1 MKGLSFSL
9 ACSEADVDRAF
20 QLALSIFEPQ
30 SGMSAYESHK
40 IYLWKGDP
48 SYALENFVL
57 ARAADESICG
67 LIRIVPRKVFRG
79 EEAFSVAG
87 ISSVCLSERY
97 RGNGNS
103 LGLMQYALEC
113 CRKRAFDFA
122 FLFARRAADNYYTR
136 FGFHGI
142 SSYSRISVN
151 HANFRIDPRFEVR
164 PSSEEHLELYASAYE
179 KCYAEVFGRVER
191 SSSYWQFLLRRF
203 SASTS
208 EKFETLYYA
217 GMPVGYVVGGASVH
231 ELAVTHQVNREGLV
245 AFLGQKF
252 TSGSSASNIQL
263 DMSPQHA
270 LVGQLAGMDVTLTTR
285 ECAFGGHMACILN
298 VESLLERV
306 ARIYPGI
313 CLGGIGSG
321 KLSHVDTCKVL
332 GAYAVTVKEDA
343 GRKLLP
349 YQMTSPDHF

>member
-1 MKGLSFSL
+1 MKGLAFSL
-9 ACSEADVDRAF
+9 ACSEADVDQAF
-20 QLALSIFEPQ
+20 ALALSIFEPQ
-30 SGMSAYESHK
+30 SGMSGYESHK
-40 IYLWKGDP
+40 IFLWKSDP

-57 ARAADESICG
+57 ARAVDGSICG
-67 LIRIVPRKVFRG
+67 LIRIVPRKIFRG
-79 EEAFSVAG
+79 AEKFSVAG
-87 ISSVCLSERY
+87 ISSVCLSARY

-113 CRKRAFDFA
+113 CRKREFDFA
-122 FLFARRAADNYYTR
+122 FLFARRSADNYYTR

-151 HANFRIDPRFEVR
+151 HANLRIDPKFEVR
-164 PSSEEHLELYASAYE
+164 PSSEAFLELYASAYE

-203 SASTS
+203 SASSS
-208 EKFETLYYA
+208 EKFETLYFE
-217 GMPVGYVVGGASVH
+217 GMPVGYVVTGASVH
-231 ELAVTHQVNREGLV
+231 ELAVAHPVGGESLI
-245 AFLGQKF
+245 AFLGQKL
-252 TSGSSASNIQL
+252 TSGMSERNIQF

-270 LVGQLAGMDVTLTTR
+270 LVGQLSGMDSTLSIR

-306 ARIYPGI
+306 VRQYPGI
-313 CLGGIGSG
+313 YLGGIVGG
-321 KLSHVDTCKVL
+321 KLSHVDTCKIL
-332 GAYAVTVKEDA
+332 GAYAITVAEDP

-349 YQMTSPDHF
+349 YHMSSLDHF